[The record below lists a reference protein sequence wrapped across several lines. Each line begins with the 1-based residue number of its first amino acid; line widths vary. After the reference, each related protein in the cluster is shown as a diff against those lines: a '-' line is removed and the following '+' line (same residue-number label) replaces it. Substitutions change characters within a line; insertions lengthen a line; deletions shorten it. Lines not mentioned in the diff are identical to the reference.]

1 MARKEEEEVRIAFV
15 HLETRSRF
23 EIGIIASHPRFAL
36 IFNCDIRFRGRE
48 RKEGII
54 FQSWKKKTMARGEKS
69 ISRITIKNRIL

>member
-1 MARKEEEEVRIAFV
+1 MARKEEEEEVRIAFV

-54 FQSWKKKTMARGEKS
+54 FQSWKKKQWRGGKKVSLE
-69 ISRITIKNRIL
+69 LP